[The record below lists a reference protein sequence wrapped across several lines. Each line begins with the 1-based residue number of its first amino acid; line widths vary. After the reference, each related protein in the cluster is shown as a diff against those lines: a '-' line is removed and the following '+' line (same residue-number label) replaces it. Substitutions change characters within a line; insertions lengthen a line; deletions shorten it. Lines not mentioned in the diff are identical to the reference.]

1 MLANNAVRKRL
12 AAMTE
17 QMIAVDYVYEPLKAA
32 AQAWLDTLND
42 SEKNPAVASAY
53 IAALEDGV
61 LGVDEAIAFLSTKS
75 GAPWDGFLANMQQRK
90 AAGEACCDCPACN
103 LALAI
108 LKDKDFLVKKSIW
121 AFGGDGWAYDIG
133 FGGLDHVIA
142 QNEDINLLV
151 FDTEVYSN
159 TGGQASKAT
168 PTGAVAKFA
177 ASGKEVKKKDLAQ
190 IAMSYGYVY
199 VAQVA
204 MGADYN
210 QCLKAFAEAE
220 AYPGPSIVI
229 AYAPCINHGIKGG
242 MGNGMAEMKAAVD
255 AGYWHMF
262 RFDPRLKAQ
271 GKNPFQLDSKAPTA
285 DYRAFIESEV
295 RYSSLKRA
303 FPDRADGLYDLS
315 AQQAK
320 DKWEHLE
327 KMQRI
332 YGE

>member
-1 MLANNAVRKRL
+1 C
-12 AAMTE
+12 
-17 QMIAVDYVYEPLKAA
+17 
-32 AQAWLDTLND
+32 
-42 SEKNPAVASAY
+42 
-53 IAALEDGV
+53 
-61 LGVDEAIAFLSTKS
+61 
-75 GAPWDGFLANMQQRK
+75 
-90 AAGEACCDCPACN
+90 EACS
-103 LALAI
+103 LAREI
-108 LKDKDFLVKKSIW
+108 LKDKDFLVKKSVW

-142 QNEDINLLV
+142 QNEDVNLLV

-177 ASGKEVKKKDLAQ
+177 AAGKEVKKKDLAQ

-220 AYPGPSIVI
+220 GYPGPSVII

-242 MGNGMAEMKAAVD
+242 MGNGMAEEDAAVK
-255 AGYWHMF
+255 AGYWHLF

-271 GKNPFQLDSKAPTA
+271 GKNPFQLDSKAPSA

-303 FPDRADGLYDLS
+303 FPDKADTLFDLS

-320 DKWEHLE
+320 DKWELLE
-327 KMQRI
+327 RMQRI